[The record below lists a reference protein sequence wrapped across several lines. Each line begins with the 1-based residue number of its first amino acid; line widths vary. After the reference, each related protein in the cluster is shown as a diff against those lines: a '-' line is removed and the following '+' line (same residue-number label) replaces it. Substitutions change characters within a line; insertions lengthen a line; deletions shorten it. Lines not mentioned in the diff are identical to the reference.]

1 MEDNLI
7 YAKDPDRAI
16 GTIPRLSADEQA
28 AVMDRWQGKVA
39 DYPRDET
46 LATLFAARVAAQRDA
61 TAIVDGDR
69 TLTFAELDALANA
82 IAARLDRRGV
92 SPGDRVGISLERSA
106 TAIAAMLA
114 VTRLGATWLAL
125 DPANPAERLAWIAGD
140 AGLACIVTQ
149 KAIAARLGLADPLVL
164 DDLTAQE
171 IAGAPPMPP
180 VDVDPAS
187 IAYMVYTS
195 GSTGRPKG
203 VAMPHRPT
211 LNRFAWMWREFPFGR
226 DEVMCQKTALSFV
239 DAVWEIFGPLLAGV
253 PLVIIGNDVL
263 LEPKAFLGALD
274 RHGITRLLVVPS
286 LLKTVVDADID
297 LMAAAPRLKML
308 FTSGERI
315 PARLARAFRAKAPH
329 VTLINLYGS
338 SEVAADVT
346 CEIVDRVDTD
356 DVPIGR
362 PIDNIR
368 LYVLDASRNLVPPGQ
383 MGELHVGGE
392 GLAAG
397 YHGRP
402 DLSAERFLPDPF
414 SDADGARMFATGDL
428 VHHLPD
434 GRLVFRGRSDHQ
446 VKIRGSRVELGEV
459 ETALASQPGVAE
471 AVAVARADDDGEMM
485 LAAFITVQDGAK
497 LGERDLRHALSQS
510 LPGYTVPAQIRVL
523 DQMPLNANGKID
535 RPALSDILAAAMPA
549 GDLDAGTDTLPASGG
564 TTERLLEIYREV
576 LRRGDVAPD
585 DSFAELGGHS
595 LQVVKL
601 FARIH
606 EEFGADLPI
615 ATLFD
620 KPSARLLA
628 QAIDDAPTRPKAKA
642 ARVAPSPAKRV
653 TRAPTTEGQ
662 REIFGVMVFDP
673 DQTLTYNLP
682 ISLQIEGLLDEDAL
696 LGALSDLIKRHDALR
711 ARFEEDGMEMT
722 FEPPTG
728 TEISVI
734 DLTASDPETQVA
746 ELERL
751 RQAAGEMRF
760 DATEGQLLIPTLVR
774 LADDRHE
781 VIFAIHHIVCDGW
794 SIGVLLEDLR
804 GLYLARTGAGPDLPP
819 PQSIAELSAAEAQ
832 WRAEGGSARDLAYW
846 KAKVRGRRAGFR
858 PAHGSPTSAPQDD
871 LGRAGARQDRA
882 RTDGTAAGNGA
893 QSRRDGG
900 KRDLRRLQR
909 VHLAPGGG
917 R

>member
-1 MEDNLI
+1 
-7 YAKDPDRAI
+7 
-16 GTIPRLSADEQA
+16 
-28 AVMDRWQGKVA
+28 
-39 DYPRDET
+39 
-46 LATLFAARVAAQRDA
+46 
-61 TAIVDGDR
+61 
-69 TLTFAELDALANA
+69 
-82 IAARLDRRGV
+82 
-92 SPGDRVGISLERSA
+92 
-106 TAIAAMLA
+106 
-114 VTRLGATWLAL
+114 
-125 DPANPAERLAWIAGD
+125 
-140 AGLACIVTQ
+140 
-149 KAIAARLGLADPLVL
+149 
-164 DDLTAQE
+164 
-171 IAGAPPMPP
+171 
-180 VDVDPAS
+180 
-187 IAYMVYTS
+187 MVYTS

-211 LNRFAWMWREFPFGR
+211 LNRFAWMWREFPFER

-346 CEIVDRVDTD
+346 CEIVDKVDTD

-535 RPALSDILAAAMPA
+535 RSALSDILAQIVPVET
-549 GDLDAGTDTLPASGG
+549 GPKP
-564 TTERLLEIYREV
+564 TTRTESEMLEIWRST
-576 LRRGDVAPD
+576 LKRGDIGPND
-585 DSFAELGGHS
+585 DFFDLGGYS
-595 LQVVKL
+595 LLAVKL
-601 FARIH
+601 FARI
-606 EEFGADLPI
+606 
-615 ATLFD
+615 
-620 KPSARLLA
+620 R
-628 QAIDDAPTRPKAKA
+628 R
-642 ARVAPSPAKRV
+642 R
-653 TRAPTTEGQ
+653 
-662 REIFGVMVFDP
+662 FGVDM
-673 DQTLTYNLP
+673 P
-682 ISLQIEGLLDEDAL
+682 ISTL
-696 LGALSDLIKRHDALR
+696 LGAPSAHLLAGEVEDRLHTSVQIDSGFSGAPEDSPWDTTAVIHPGPGTGATPLFIVGGVGGNVNNLYKLGKIVGRHRPLIGLQTRGIMGHRMHDTIEAIAADHITNMRNRQPEGPYLLAGYSGGVITAFEMARQLQPAGHSVAFLGLIDAAAPTFRVDISFSIRDRLAFKARMLRQHGVSHVLTNASLWIRNRIQPEFLVRIGEKLWPDKFRYEKIVKHWWRISPAYDPGPYDGDAWLYLTTSETDGYIVSKMREADPLYGWPALVRGKLKVNRHEADHLGLVSG
-711 ARFEEDGMEMT
+711 DD
-722 FEPPTG
+722 
-728 TEISVI
+728 VI
-734 DLTASDPETQVA
+734 DLAKHMEA
-746 ELERL
+746 E
-751 RQAAGEMRF
+751 
-760 DATEGQLLIPTLVR
+760 IV
-774 LADDRHE
+774 
-781 VIFAIHHIVCDGW
+781 HI
-794 SIGVLLEDLR
+794 L
-804 GLYLARTGAGPDLPP
+804 
-819 PQSIAELSAAEAQ
+819 
-832 WRAEGGSARDLAYW
+832 
-846 KAKVRGRRAGFR
+846 
-858 PAHGSPTSAPQDD
+858 
-871 LGRAGARQDRA
+871 
-882 RTDGTAAGNGA
+882 
-893 QSRRDGG
+893 
-900 KRDLRRLQR
+900 
-909 VHLAPGGG
+909 GGG
-917 R
+917 G